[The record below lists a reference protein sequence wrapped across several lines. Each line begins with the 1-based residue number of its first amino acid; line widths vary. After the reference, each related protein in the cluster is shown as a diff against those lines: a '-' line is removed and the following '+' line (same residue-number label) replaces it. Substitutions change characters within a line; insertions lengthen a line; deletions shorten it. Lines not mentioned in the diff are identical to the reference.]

1 MLRSIVLFKGTPPMI
16 QNLPVGP
23 SSQRLYYLSAILLGT
38 KPCGPSS
45 NPQQVLKENSGVH
58 FLYLSLPLNSVGV
71 PSVSWE
77 QRNWFCRLECILPTG
92 HATVKLLSFLTE
104 KCNLVK
110 LTLTTWAGCEAAWAT
125 SGICQSS
132 GTAAVFSK
140 QPSTPPL
147 ASETLHA
154 VARYLA
160 LLCMFWHRVSQI

>member
-92 HATVKLLSFLTE
+92 HATVKLLS
-104 KCNLVK
+104 
-110 LTLTTWAGCEAAWAT
+110 WAGCEAARAT

-160 LLCMFWHRVSQI
+160 LLCMF